1 MVVYF
6 LVSCGHRFFSL
17 AIAGLGKYTSQGSA
31 FLVMMIL
38 GGGIIPP
45 YKVSL
50 LILFMH
56 LTFIPVLCFCFAFYG
71 WKVIEILKKFIG
83 HEVEVGGTLILF
95 KKQFYIRDCIFL
107 IQS

>member
-31 FLVMMIL
+31 FFSNDDF
-38 GGGIIPP
+38 GWWNYP
-45 YKVSL
+45 SL
-50 LILFMH
+50 QGKLADIEFML
-56 LTFIPVLCFCFAFYG
+56 LTFIPVLCFCCAFYG

-83 HEVEVGGTLILF
+83 HEVEVGGTLILPLKNNF
-95 KKQFYIRDCIFL
+95 I
-107 IQS
+107 